1 MKLEER
7 VGALQTELEDLLAM
21 RRQATR
27 IKGLVQSSFKAGDA
41 TRRESRRFKEIAR
54 RAFDRLVAVNPD
66 DLQDSE
72 AVPNDLGPRPTDIT
86 FQRSDREDAWEEA
99 DAARIKTSAALLRI
113 ITAVSVGK
121 ERAQRE
127 LEKGKELWELA
138 ENLRK
143 SANEELRQA
152 REAVEQMFLDGQ
164 QVQELLGL
172 ESSPVPKIPEGSATF
187 EEHWDEV
194 AGAEAVDRTFP
205 EEQEVQDHPELPSSP
220 VAEPPPQPSTD
231 DEPHHS
237 VTGAEWSDPN
247 AADRT
252 SFQDIGPFPVP
263 ESKPVPTAN
272 GKSHEFTS
280 ESSKLGEVAGG
291 KGRGSGRNFV
301 KASSELVR
309 EVAARGLDRAVSFP
323 KEWEPKSEGRL
334 SDRLGIPEVD
344 GRLRGL
350 DTDFR
355 GTGYHLTPS
364 GNGTPGD
371 GEVIKK
377 ELSNLRRSLETIRS
391 S

>member
-1 MKLEER
+1 M
-7 VGALQTELEDLLAM
+7 
-21 RRQATR
+21 
-27 IKGLVQSSFKAGDA
+27 
-41 TRRESRRFKEIAR
+41 
-54 RAFDRLVAVNPD
+54 
-66 DLQDSE
+66 
-72 AVPNDLGPRPTDIT
+72 
-86 FQRSDREDAWEEA
+86 
-99 DAARIKTSAALLRI
+99 RI

-143 SANEELRQA
+143 SANEELIQA

-172 ESSPVPKIPEGSATF
+172 ESSPVPRIPEGSSTF

-194 AGAEAVDRTFP
+194 AEAEAVDRTFP
-205 EEQEVQDHPELPSSP
+205 EEQEVQEHPELPSSP

-377 ELSNLRRSLETIRS
+377 ELSDLRRSLETIRS
-391 S
+391 SSEVTPVLGSSMESPGSGESTLPPHNDHAFPQPSTGVNEWSPSGLVSPNESPAGRDDGVPTGAMPSLDLNGESDTASRTPEEISEQGYAGLTEMGGLIQEWVRDHGSIA